1 MRKLEFRAESLRN
14 DHTIVVTGC
23 TAYLSKILR
32 EICERL
38 VDENF
43 KDRYAVELVYFHNN
57 DDNKDKWENGEHAS
71 LKHIVNGLLKRMGPI
86 KIKDGK
92 NIIEMDRTFK
102 THPMPHQESDVTIE
116 GEEQGV

>member
-1 MRKLEFRAESLRN
+1 MMLYIINQEVNQRKLGEYGGDMGTSIIGKAT
-14 DHTIVVTGC
+14 DQI
-23 TAYLSKILR
+23 
-32 EICERL
+32 
-38 VDENF
+38 
-43 KDRYAVELVYFHNN
+43 
-57 DDNKDKWENGEHAS
+57 KDKWENGEHAS
-71 LKHIVNGLLKRMGPI
+71 LKHIVNGLLKQMGPI